1 MKVGDLVKRRNCG
14 YIGQLA
20 IVVDTECGPKGLKVN
35 VLTITGHKEY
45 WYPVDCE
52 VISESR

>member
-14 YIGQLA
+14 WIGQLA
-20 IVVDTECGPKGLKVN
+20 VVIETEWNPRCEKVD
-35 VLTITGHKEY
+35 VLTMQGHKQY
-45 WYPVDCE
+45 WYLVECE